1 MSNISSMIHMLIRYA
16 LFIVIIII
24 LLIIGL
30 MFFYFTN
37 QITYQN
43 NKINTMFGIV
53 TELIQK
59 DIQPINIPLPSMS
72 DPTQSMFQIPGSS
85 CNLVEVSD
93 SDDDSDNDDD
103 DDDDED
109 EDEEH
114 DEIPQIN
121 FTSPVDINEDTIN
134 IQLLDITDVTEV
146 NNNDKVVSEECITL
160 DMDMELDFKPDDK
173 ADDKPVVDNTSSEVI
188 VEDGQID
195 ELNITIIHSEPKH
208 SGGSSSNHHKSLH
221 VNELRKMAIQLQ
233 LIPQVEAKKLKKD
246 ELVDLLS
253 KSAEAKQD

>member
-1 MSNISSMIHMLIRYA
+1 MSNISSMIHMLFRYA

-30 MFFYFTN
+30 MFFYFNN

-59 DIQPINIPLPSMS
+59 DIQPLNIPFHSVS
-72 DPTQSMFQIPGSS
+72 DPTQTMFQIPGSS
-85 CNLVEVSD
+85 CNLIDVSD
-93 SDDDSDNDDD
+93 SEDEDED

-109 EDEEH
+109 EDEDDDDEEH
-114 DEIPQIN
+114 DEIPQIV
-121 FTSPVDINEDTIN
+121 FTSPVDITEDTIN

-146 NNNDKVVSEECITL
+146 VSEDVVEV
-160 DMDMELDFKPDDK
+160 DFKSDDK
-173 ADDKPVVDNTSSEVI
+173 TEGEFVSSEEI
-188 VEDGQID
+188 VENQTTDD
-195 ELNITIIHSEPKH
+195 LNITIIHSEAKH
-208 SGGSSSNHHKSLH
+208 SGGSSSHHKSLH

-233 LIPQVEAKKLKKD
+233 LVPPVEAKKLKKD
-246 ELVDLLS
+246 ELVDLLG
-253 KSAEAKQD
+253 KSTEAKQE

>member
-16 LFIVIIII
+16 IFIVIIII

-59 DIQPINIPLPSMS
+59 DIQPINIPFPSMS

-93 SDDDSDNDDD
+93 SDDDDDDEEDDDDED
-103 DDDDED
+103 DDDDE
-109 EDEEH
+109 
-114 DEIPQIN
+114 IPQIS
-121 FTSPVDINEDTIN
+121 FTSPVNINEDTIN

-146 NNNDKVVSEECITL
+146 NNNDNLVSEECIAV
-160 DMDMELDFKPDDK
+160 DMDMDLDFKPDDK
-173 ADDKPVVDNTSSEVI
+173 TDVDNTSSEAI
-188 VEDGQID
+188 VEDSQAD

-253 KSAEAKQD
+253 KSAEAKQE

>member
-1 MSNISSMIHMLIRYA
+1 MSNISSMIHMLFRYA

-53 TELIQK
+53 TELVQK
-59 DIQPINIPLPSMS
+59 DIQPINIPFPSMS
-72 DPTQSMFQIPGSS
+72 DPTQNMFQIPGSS
-85 CNLVEVSD
+85 CNLIEVSD
-93 SDDDSDNDDD
+93 SDDDDD
-103 DDDDED
+103 DDDDEDDD

-146 NNNDKVVSEECITL
+146 NNNDKVVGEECITV

-173 ADDKPVVDNTSSEVI
+173 ADDKSVVDNNSSEVI
-188 VEDGQID
+188 VEDGQVD

-208 SGGSSSNHHKSLH
+208 SGGNSSNHHKSLH

>member
-1 MSNISSMIHMLIRYA
+1 MSNISSMVQMLFRYA
-16 LFIVIIII
+16 IFIIIIII

-53 TELIQK
+53 TELVQK
-59 DIQPINIPLPSMS
+59 DIQPINIPFPSMS

-85 CNLVEVSD
+85 CNLIEVSD
-93 SDDDSDNDDD
+93 SDDDSDDD
-103 DDDDED
+103 DDDDEH
-109 EDEEH
+109 EDD

-146 NNNDKVVSEECITL
+146 NNNDKAVGEECITV
-160 DMDMELDFKPDDK
+160 DMDMEIDFKP
-173 ADDKPVVDNTSSEVI
+173 DDKPVVDNNSSEDI
-188 VEDGQID
+188 VEDGQVD

-208 SGGSSSNHHKSLH
+208 SGGNSSNHHKSLH
-221 VNELRKMAIQLQ
+221 VNELRKMAIQLH